1 MSDIVS
7 KQCKKDISHLLNFIM
22 YLLQETEKTCKLN
35 VDIRNQGKTKLRQIT
50 KEQREE
56 LLEQQKIYKRKKI
69 F

>member
-1 MSDIVS
+1 MSDFIS

-35 VDIRNQGKTKLRQIT
+35 VDIRNQGKTKVRQIT

-56 LLEQQKIYKRKKI
+56 LLEQQKIYKIKKI

>member
-35 VDIRNQGKTKLRQIT
+35 VDIRNQGKTKVRQIT

-56 LLEQQKIYKRKKI
+56 LLEQQKIYNIKKI

>member
-35 VDIRNQGKTKLRQIT
+35 VDIRNQGKTKVRQIT

-56 LLEQQKIYKRKKI
+56 LLEQQKIYKIKKI

>member
-7 KQCKKDISHLLNFIM
+7 KQCKKDISHLLNFII

-35 VDIRNQGKTKLRQIT
+35 VDIRNQGKTKVRQIT

-56 LLEQQKIYKRKKI
+56 LLEQQKIYKIKKI

>member
-1 MSDIVS
+1 MSDFIS

-35 VDIRNQGKTKLRQIT
+35 VDIRNQGKTKVRQIT

-56 LLEQQKIYKRKKI
+56 LLDQQKIYKIKKI